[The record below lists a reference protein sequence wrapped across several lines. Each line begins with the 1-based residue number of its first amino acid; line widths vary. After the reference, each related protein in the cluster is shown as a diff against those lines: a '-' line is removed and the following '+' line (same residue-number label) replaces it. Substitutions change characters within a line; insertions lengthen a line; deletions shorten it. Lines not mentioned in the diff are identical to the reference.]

1 MFSTFAVDKLL
12 VINTNDSSNKVSAW
26 KNSSVVAEYYEKLK
40 INGDYYLNK
49 ILDKVYGTDLEKIWG
64 AGRIYHSSGTLCFKS
79 KKGAY
84 KNQGRSIT
92 KKNSEIF
99 GMFSQ
104 IFEMYVIQY
113 NLIMNFVYLGQNEG
127 RFRKWN
133 WRHWRCR
140 SYINLS
146 NFW

>member
-1 MFSTFAVDKLL
+1 MFSTFAADKLP
-12 VINTNDSSNKVSAW
+12 VINTNDSSNEVSAW
-26 KNSSVVAEYYEKLK
+26 KNSSVVAECFEKLK
-40 INGDYYLNK
+40 TNGT
-49 ILDKVYGTDLEKIWG
+49 ILIKFWIKFTEQIRKK
-64 AGRIYHSSGTLCFKS
+64 YHSSSTLCFKS

-127 RFRKWN
+127 RFRK
-133 WRHWRCR
+133 
-140 SYINLS
+140 
-146 NFW
+146 